1 MIRILGVWILVSF
14 VIGFLVVAFRD
25 ATTLAF
31 WLWHLEMPQ
40 IGTDGS

>member
-25 ATTLAF
+25 ATRQKL
-31 WLWHLEMPQ
+31 
-40 IGTDGS
+40 

>member
-25 ATTLAF
+25 ATI